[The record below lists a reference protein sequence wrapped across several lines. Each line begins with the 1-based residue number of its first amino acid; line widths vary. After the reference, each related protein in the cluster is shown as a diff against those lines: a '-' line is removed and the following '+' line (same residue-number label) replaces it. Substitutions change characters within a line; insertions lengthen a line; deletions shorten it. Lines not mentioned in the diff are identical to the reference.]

1 MGALRRQARQ
11 PRPRRAAV
19 GCGTLGWVSA
29 ATLVLMSSLLGPA
42 AVPAVPAA
50 PAAVEPESPPIE
62 DDYAL
67 QAPLDVETLLA
78 DSSKDYLHARARLE
92 EHPELAAEAILD
104 RMATVPPPTSTDR
117 KRLLDV
123 LAVLGLPAHVELFA
137 QELRRAVLRADGFQE
152 ETKAIKQ
159 WLPLLVEQGPV
170 AVAPLT
176 TLVADQELPTTTRA
190 AVLEALVEVTPAADV
205 ASLVALVGRGAA
217 ALRQQLQRSLKRR
230 ASHDEQARRA
240 LVHATDQALGQAE
253 APRVPALVKL
263 RGALSGDDDVG
274 FIIVLAGMAEDPATP
289 FAVRVV
295 AVRALGSRR
304 APAAHAALQRVAT
317 DALSPAKRD
326 TQQGELLA
334 WLSLRGLPAAMARP
348 LVEQHRLVA
357 ADAPRLA
364 ELGYAHAGL
373 ASDGSWLPSA
383 LDNPW
388 PQVRQAALARVA
400 GPCATTN
407 EKLLEQRAHLAG
419 RKSEDDRA
427 VARSAIQALGRC
439 GAGGRLE
446 ALLDDADLDI
456 ELRSEAARQL
466 ARRGDDTSIAAI
478 ADVLTG
484 SPDRAFARRLASA
497 LRHMPTPTAAGDA
510 LLCEVA
516 TRPDEAGHAARESL
530 RVLHDDPQAACE

>member
-1 MGALRRQARQ
+1 LWQAR
-11 PRPRRAAV
+11 P
-19 GCGTLGWVSA
+19 VSA
-29 ATLVLMSSLLGPA
+29 ATLALMLSVLAPA
-42 AVPAVPAA
+42 AA
-50 PAAVEPESPPIE
+50 PAKAPTPVSAAPEPEPPPA
-62 DDYAL
+62 DDYAV

-78 DSSKDYLHARARLE
+78 DSSKAYLHARARLE

-104 RMATVPPPTSTDR
+104 RLATVPPPTSTDR

-137 QELRRAVLRADGFQE
+137 QELRRAVARADGYQE
-152 ETKAIKQ
+152 EAKAIKQ
-159 WLPLLVEQGPV
+159 WLPLLVEQGPA

-176 TLVADQELPTTTRA
+176 QLVADQALPTTTRA
-190 AVLEALVEVTPAADV
+190 AVLDALVAVTPPAEV
-205 ASLVALVGRGAA
+205 ATLVALVGRGTA

-230 ASHDEQARRA
+230 AAQDPAAHAA
-240 LVHATDQALGQAE
+240 LVEATDAALGQAD
-253 APRVPALVKL
+253 AARVPSLVKL
-263 RGALSGDDDVG
+263 RGALAGDDDAS
-274 FIIVLAGMAEDPATP
+274 FIAVLARLAEDDATP
-289 FAVRVV
+289 FSVRVV
-295 AVRALGSRR
+295 AVRALGDRK
-304 APAAHAALQRVAT
+304 APAAREALERVAVQ
-317 DALSPAKRD
+317 ALAPEHQG
-326 TQQGELLA
+326 TQRGELLA
-334 WLSLRGLPAAMARP
+334 WLALRGLPAAVARP

-373 ASDGSWLPSA
+373 AADGSWLPAA

-400 GPCATTN
+400 GPCAPSS

-446 ALLDDADLDI
+446 SLLEDGDLDI

-466 ARRGDDTSIAAI
+466 ARRGDDASIAAI
-478 ADVLTG
+478 AGVLIKST
-484 SPDRAFARRLASA
+484 DRALARRLASA
-497 LRHMPTPTAAGDA
+497 LRHMPAPTAAGDA

-516 TRPDEAGHAARESL
+516 TRPDETGHAARESL
-530 RVLHDDPQAACE
+530 RTLHDDPRTACD